1 MEENLIS
8 LGLKIKKDPLT
19 YKKEYLMQIRAFSAL
34 IDLPSPPIKQIKPVI
49 FFIVQHCKLDP
60 TTSVSALVAA
70 LESLKDVRTKKII
83 LNGLVIL
90 RQKKHI
96 ESKELIRF
104 IILHGNDLRY
114 FLRSTQE
121 FLNLECYGILVEW
134 YKKGTE
140 RQKCF
145 CYFLL
150 TVLFSKIHDVSERKK
165 MQAEAKQLKYENLT
179 SSEEDD
185 YNSEVGSE
193 IESESEHSSE
203 QLRGE
208 DIIENSSDDT
218 MENENI
224 KNLRFSNIKDDSR
237 FDNSLN
243 MVDLEELEEII
254 TSAFF
259 GISKITKICCLYFLN
274 RTEIKFDITKL
285 KNGEEHAKKLF
296 RELSDEVMDRDIKKM
311 KIKIFILFK
320 EHFRIRKSIVKIIMS
335 MIDLENED
343 LRDLLDYIVASVG
356 LSEVKDV
363 LKMIFEEF
371 VREGQSE
378 EVIAYGM
385 NVMREIYY
393 KFKCLIYD
401 SNDDFEKNECFL
413 EEIKVLILQ
422 YIECFKGNK
431 TKSIFY
437 AYKMII
443 KVLMKGEEVNAPVN
457 HVKKK
462 ATKEEMTI
470 MRNRGKEEVKR
481 LRMESKR
488 KEKQE
493 LYKKKRKGRS
503 KTAMLKFMLKPNK
516 KKGKKRG

>member
-19 YKKEYLMQIRAFSAL
+19 YKKEYLMQIKAFSAL
-34 IDLPSPPIKQIKPVI
+34 IDLPSPPIKQIKPMI

-60 TTSVSALVAA
+60 TTSVRALVAA
-70 LESLKDVRTKKII
+70 LECLKDVRTKKII

-150 TVLFSKIHDVSERKK
+150 TVLFSKIHDVYERKK
-165 MQAEAKQLKYENLT
+165 MQAAAQVKCENLI

-185 YNSEVGSE
+185 YSSE
-193 IESESEHSSE
+193 IEVESESEHSSE
-203 QLRGE
+203 PLKGE
-208 DIIENSSDDT
+208 DILENSSDDS
-218 MENENI
+218 MENDNT
-224 KNLRFSNIKDDSR
+224 KNSRFSNIKDEGR

-296 RELSDEVMDRDIKKM
+296 KELSDEVIDRDIKKM

-320 EHFRIRKSIVKIIMS
+320 EHFRIRKSIVKIIVS

-363 LKMIFEEF
+363 LKMVSEEF
-371 VREGQSE
+371 VREGQCE

-401 SNDDFEKNECFL
+401 SNDDFEKNESFL

-422 YIECFKGNK
+422 YIECFRGNK

-443 KVLMKGEEVNAPVN
+443 KVLVKGEEVNAPVN